1 MKKLA
6 IFLSLIVLAIVA
18 TAQPPQAFKYQT
30 VIRDGAGNI
39 LPNQEVALLMSI
51 HDASA
56 TGAIVYQETFIDTTN
71 QFGLVN
77 LEIGKGTPTIGTF
90 TGIDWASNSKF
101 LEVEIDPEG
110 GNEFVAL
117 GTSELESV
125 PYAMHAETVT
135 NVDDADAD
143 PTNETNTSVALDG
156 TDLKVTD
163 AGGTITTDLSS
174 LVDDPDADPANEIQS
189 LSINGNELSIS
200 NGNMVPLPTG
210 MPVGTAGQTIN
221 HEGNDWAASDNLFND
236 GTNVGIGT
244 TTPGS
249 KLEVAGAVRA
259 SSFVDAQDA
268 DFYIDPSGYPT
279 SGVLNGHLGIGSA
292 PYWVPGFP
300 MGVPG
305 WGPNLHINTGQ
316 DTAYLWIGG
325 NISQSGADLGYLSFI
340 GKWNN
345 SPFMNA
351 GSHRY
356 ASINAKVISGG
367 SQTYYPSGALI
378 FSTATGDPFTFP
390 SSGTGFEEQ
399 MRITHEGNVGIGTN
413 DPWDKLH
420 LEGGRLYVNNPGG
433 MTDHGVYVENAG
445 GHGYHVY
452 NAGSNG
458 FNVLSAGDNG
468 LNVTEAV
475 NNGVLVSTAHNYGI
489 DASGNYGNHLRSQGT
504 GSYGLVAH
512 SLWDEPTNPGL
523 YVYGTAYITGTL
535 SAPTFSGNG
544 STLTNLN
551 AANIS
556 SGTLNNSRFN
566 ALSDL
571 GGGSGT
577 TFLRKDGSWA
587 SPASTTYSAGNDLNL
602 SGTTFSLDNDIDVNY
617 LRATGS
623 SGLKLFDDGGKG
635 IYIRDGGN
643 VGIGV
648 PNPEYAKLCIHT
660 GIDAGIKF
668 TNDGTGPYYSD
679 GFLLS
684 WISGGNSDV
693 VLWNRENTSIVFATN
708 NSEKVRIKENGYVGI
723 GTPSPGYKLHV
734 NGTAYATGA
743 AGALSDI
750 RHKKN
755 IQSFGNNT
763 LEIVG
768 KLRPVSY
775 EWKNPLDNGM
785 QGVQFGF
792 IAQEVEEIL
801 PSVVLTEDNDERT
814 KALKYSEFIPV
825 LVKAIQEL
833 KTENETLK
841 ARIEKLEDK

>member
-1 MKKLA
+1 
-6 IFLSLIVLAIVA
+6 
-18 TAQPPQAFKYQT
+18 
-30 VIRDGAGNI
+30 
-39 LPNQEVALLMSI
+39 
-51 HDASA
+51 
-56 TGAIVYQETFIDTTN
+56 
-71 QFGLVN
+71 
-77 LEIGKGTPTIGTF
+77 
-90 TGIDWASNSKF
+90 
-101 LEVEIDPEG
+101 
-110 GNEFVAL
+110 
-117 GTSELESV
+117 
-125 PYAMHAETVT
+125 
-135 NVDDADAD
+135 
-143 PTNETNTSVALDG
+143 
-156 TDLKVTD
+156 
-163 AGGTITTDLSS
+163 
-174 LVDDPDADPANEIQS
+174 
-189 LSINGNELSIS
+189 
-200 NGNMVPLPTG
+200 
-210 MPVGTAGQTIN
+210 
-221 HEGNDWAASDNLFND
+221 
-236 GTNVGIGT
+236 VGIGR
-244 TTPGS
+244 TPFWYNYPNGS
-249 KLEVAGAVRA
+249 
-259 SSFVDAQDA
+259 S
-268 DFYIDPSGYPT
+268 
-279 SGVLNGHLGIGSA
+279 
-292 PYWVPGFP
+292 
-300 MGVPG
+300 
-305 WGPNLHINTGQ
+305 WGPNLHVHEGAEFVDIWIGNSQ
-316 DTAYLWIGG
+316 DTVGKEIGSIAFVG
-325 NISQSGADLGYLSFI
+325 HGSNIYPLETKYAGITAEI
-340 GKWNN
+340 NN
-345 SPFMNA
+345 SGMNYA
-351 GSHRY
+351 GSLLFY
-356 ASINAKVISGG
+356 
-367 SQTYYPSGALI
+367 
-378 FSTATGDPFTFP
+378 TATGEGLMGDKYK
-390 SSGTGFEEQ
+390 EQ
-399 MRITHEGNVGIGTN
+399 MRISPSGNIGIGTQGPGSKLTVDGDVEFLGSRLNVNQDGEVGIGINNPTSWLHLHRPDAHGGTKPMIKCTNSLSGTSNLDGIELGYWAEGTVDAYLINYENGFLSFGTNGYDKMRIMTDGKIGIGTITPGFKLDVNGDINYTGNLYNNGSLLTPGLWSKSGSHIYYNTGNVGIGTSTPQGLVDIQSGDSPTDALFVKVSGSTTN
-413 DPWDKLH
+413 
-420 LEGGRLYVNNPGG
+420 GGIIIHQSSTYAWQQIVSNTNNSSYGDLKFQYVNRTSPG
-433 MTDHGVYVENAG
+433 TVIKD
-445 GHGYHVY
+445 
-452 NAGSNG
+452 
-458 FNVLSAGDNG
+458 D
-468 LNVTEAV
+468 
-475 NNGVLVSTAHNYGI
+475 VLVLKG
-489 DASGNYGNHLRSQGT
+489 SGNVGIGT
-504 GSYGLVAH
+504 
-512 SLWDEPTNPGL
+512 
-523 YVYGTAYITGTL
+523 
-535 SAPTFSGNG
+535 SAPTEKLEVIGTIKATSFTGNG
-544 STLTNLN
+544 STLANLN